1 MARFVKPIDWKVV
14 DRLLRAGCLGVE
26 VAANFNIHH
35 DTFYRRVEQEHG
47 LSFTAYQAE
56 KLAEGD
62 SILREVQYNV
72 AVKDKDRSLLIWLGK
87 QRLKQ
92 KEPEAAIQVTAKSSA
107 EKFLDLM
114 EAEFKPPVPEV
125 KVEEPQA
132 APAEP
137 VVKKPIKRRASPS
150 PINMKSPFYKTIKD
164 KIPVKKK
171 RRKASK

>member
-1 MARFVKPIDWKVV
+1 MVRPYKPIDWKVV
-14 DRLLRAGCLGVE
+14 DRLLKAGCLGTE
-26 VAANFNIHH
+26 VAANFNMHPT
-35 DTFYRRVEQEHG
+35 TFYGRVEAEKMM
-47 LSFTAYQAE
+47 SFTNYQAE

-92 KEPEAAIQVTAKSSA
+92 KEPEAAIQVTSKSSA

-114 EAEFKPPVPEV
+114 EGKPLEPEV
-125 KVEEPQA
+125 KIEEPQI
-132 APAEP
+132 APVEP

-164 KIPVKKK
+164 KLPLKKK